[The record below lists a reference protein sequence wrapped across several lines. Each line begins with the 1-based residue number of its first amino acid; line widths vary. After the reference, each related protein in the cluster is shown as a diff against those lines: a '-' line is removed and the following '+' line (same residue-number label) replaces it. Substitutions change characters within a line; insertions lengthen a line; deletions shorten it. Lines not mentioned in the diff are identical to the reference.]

1 MMVTGLVHDY
11 LLVMRGAERTFA
23 HIAWCFPR
31 ASIFTLLYDEEGTE
45 GVFAGR
51 VAGTSSLQR
60 LPVRQRGFRKLLPL
74 FPSAIDRLDLGE
86 HEAIVSSSSAF
97 GHGVR
102 PRAGTTHICYC
113 HTPFRYAWYERQ
125 RALAEVPGPARPL
138 LDRQLD
144 RIQRW
149 DVEAASRVDHF
160 IANSRLTQ
168 QRIGDFWG
176 RESTIVHPPVDTHRF
191 TVKAPEDFFLVV
203 GELVPHKLVSEAL
216 GAAERA
222 GCRVKVVGTGPSL
235 KPLRR
240 RFGARTEFLGRVQDD
255 HLADLMARA
264 KAVIVPCVEEF
275 GITAVEAQA
284 AGRPVIGPD
293 QGGTAETID
302 DGETGVLF
310 PAGDFDALA
319 EVLRDVDFCGFDSH
333 RLQRSANRFCVES
346 FRRSIVAQVTR
357 LTGASEH
364 PRPTPI
370 GERTASQA
378 ADPPGAERFTRRA
391 GGRISGSLRR

>member
-1 MMVTGLVHDY
+1 MVTGLVHDY

-23 HIAWCFPR
+23 HIALCFPR
-31 ASIFTLLYDEEGTE
+31 APIFTLLYDEEGTE
-45 GVFAGR
+45 RVFAGR
-51 VAGTSSLQR
+51 VRGTSGLQR

-74 FPSAIDRLDLGE
+74 FPAAIDRLELGD
-86 HEAIVSSSSAF
+86 HQTIVSSSSAF
-97 GHGVR
+97 GHGIR
-102 PRAGTTHICYC
+102 PRPGTMHICYC
-113 HTPFRYAWYERQ
+113 HTPFRYAWYERG
-125 RALAEVPGPARPL
+125 RALAEVPAPARPL

-149 DVEAASRVDHF
+149 DVEAAGRVDHF

-191 TVKAPEDFFLVV
+191 TVKEPEDFFLVV

-216 GAAERA
+216 GAADRA

-240 RFGARTEFLGRVQDD
+240 RYGKSTEFLGRVQDD

-264 KAVIVPCVEEF
+264 KAVIVPSVEEF

-284 AGRPVIGPD
+284 AGRPVVGPD
-293 QGGTAETID
+293 QGGTSETIL
-302 DGETGVLF
+302 DGETGVHF

-319 EVLRDVDFCGFDSH
+319 EVLRHVDFCRFDSD
-333 RLQRSANRFCVES
+333 RLRRSADRFCVDS
-346 FRRSIVAQVTR
+346 FRRSIVAQVGR
-357 LTGASEH
+357 LTNDADRS
-364 PRPTPI
+364 RPTPI
-370 GERTASQA
+370 AERAPSPVADQPA
-378 ADPPGAERFTRRA
+378 AQRFTRQPDGRA
-391 GGRISGSLRR
+391 SGSLRS